1 MNTNAK
7 PCSRMPLRRRPL
19 SLGVALAI
27 ATASTGIHA
36 QVAGPVLDE
45 ITVTARKRTE
55 NLQDVPISVQ
65 ALDSTKLTE
74 LGVASFADYAQQLP
88 SLSFKSFGTPG
99 SATIYMRGV
108 ADGGNGNAS
117 GSQPSVG
124 LYLDEQ
130 PVTAIAANLD
140 IHIYDVARIE
150 ALAGPQGT
158 LFGASS
164 ESGTLRIITNQPSTD
179 AFEGRVDVSAG
190 STKGG
195 DPSYSGEGFV
205 NIPIGDRAAIRLV
218 GWAINDG
225 GWIDNVPGT
234 RTYQL
239 EGGYGYNPNNFGRTN
254 TINNDSFVKDNF
266 NTLEKYGLRAALKVD
281 LSDSWT
287 ATAGVIYQDSKA
299 EGVWEQGD
307 DRQVPGGGVTPPHPL
322 VGKNEIQRFSD
333 EFNNDKFSQFAVT
346 LKGEVAGQSL
356 TYAGS
361 YLDRDVQYQTDYS
374 AYAEDQRGYFVPY
387 YACDYSA
394 TGQNL
399 ATQSATDCTSLYE
412 FYNADNAYTRSSHE
426 LRLQSMG
433 DGRLQYTVGAFSQ
446 DSEHKYLQRWFQPGM
461 SPTLQVDPAKYGNSV
476 FFRTDQKREETQ
488 FALFGEATYNFTDA
502 FSATF
507 GMRHYD
513 ETSKVKGVVGW
524 GTGQPSFGSPNKD
537 TPSDSKVDFSDTLY
551 KFSLGYKISD
561 DHMIYATY
569 SEGYR
574 PGGLNRDAGLIAKI
588 GTQSWKPDT
597 LQNYEFGWKTTWLD
611 GRLRWNGAAYLMKWD
626 DVQFTIYDFS
636 LVPCCGSVYNLSTA
650 EIKGVESDL
659 SFAVT
664 EAFTLS
670 VAAAYN
676 DAKTTDDFILARPA
690 PKPPLLAVPKG
701 TELPNVPQLKASLQ
715 ARYQFKISDF
725 DAYTQLSYSYTDGS
739 WSEIRPE
746 KRFRQDSYSLI
757 NLRGG
762 ISRDDWGIDLYI
774 DNLTD
779 EAADLYAHPRN
790 YEATAVANRPQS
802 FGADFWKKF

>member
-7 PCSRMPLRRRPL
+7 PCSRISLRRRPL

-65 ALDSTKLTE
+65 AIDNTRLTE
-74 LGVASFADYAQQLP
+74 LGVASFEDYVQLLP
-88 SLSFKSFGTPG
+88 NLSFKSFGTPG
-99 SATIYMRGV
+99 TATIYMRGL
-108 ADGGNGNAS
+108 ADGGDGNYS

-164 ESGTLRIITNQPSTD
+164 ESGTVRIITNEPSAD

-190 STKGG
+190 GTKGG

-225 GWIDNVPGT
+225 GWIDNVPGI
-234 RTYQL
+234 RTYDL
-239 EGGYGYNPNNFGRTN
+239 HNANPLTAGRER
-254 TINNDSFVKDNF
+254 TIDNASFVASDI

-281 LSDSWT
+281 LSDNWT
-287 ATAGVIYQDSKA
+287 GTVGVIYQDSKA
-299 EGVWEQGD
+299 EGVWENDPVNFPD
-307 DRQVPGGGVTPPHPL
+307 DDS
-322 VGKNEIQRFSD
+322 KIQRFSD
-333 EFNNDKFSQFAVT
+333 EFNNDKFTQYALT

-361 YLDRDVQYQTDYS
+361 YLDRDVEYQTDYS
-374 AYAEDQRGYFVPY
+374 FYGDSAPSYSVN
-387 YACDYSA
+387 YACDGTA
-394 TGQNL
+394 TGPNL
-399 ATQSATDCTSLYE
+399 ATQSATDCTSYYE
-412 FYNADNAYTRSSHE
+412 YYHADNAFTRSSHE
-426 LRLQSMG
+426 LRLQSLG
-433 DGRLQYTVGAFSQ
+433 DGRLQYTVGAFWQ
-446 DSEHKYLQRWFQPGM
+446 EAEHKYLELWIQPDM
-461 SPTLQVDPAKYGNSV
+461 ADAQWVDPAKYGEDV

-488 FALFGEATYNFTDA
+488 FALFGEATYSFTDA
-502 FSATF
+502 LSATA
-507 GMRHYD
+507 GVRHYD
-513 ETSKVKGVVGW
+513 ETSKTRGVVGW
-524 GTGQPSFGSPNKD
+524 GDDPFPYGYD
-537 TPSDSKVDFSDTLY
+537 TKSDSKVDFSDEIY

-561 DHMIYATY
+561 DQMIYATY

-588 GTQSWKPDT
+588 GSQSWKPDS
-597 LQNYEFGWKTTWLD
+597 LKNYEFGWKTSWLD
-611 GRLRWNGAAYLMKWD
+611 GRLRWNGAAYFMKWSD
-626 DVQFTIYDFS
+626 IQYTVYEYA
-636 LVPCCGSVYNLSTA
+636 LVACCGSTYNLSDA
-650 EIKGVESDL
+650 ESKGIETDL
-659 SFAVT
+659 SFAAT
-664 EAFTLS
+664 EALTLS

-676 DAKTTDDFILARPA
+676 DAKTTADFDL
-690 PKPPLLAVPKG
+690 PLTGKLSVPKG
-701 TELPNVPQLKASLQ
+701 TELPNVPQWKASLQ
-715 ARYQFKISDF
+715 GRYQFKISDF
-725 DAYTQLSYSYTDGS
+725 DAYTQLSYSYTGDS
-739 WSEIRPE
+739 WSEIVPKNRYQ
-746 KRFRQDSYSLI
+746 QDAYSLV

-774 DNLTD
+774 NNLTD
-779 EAADLYAHPRN
+779 EVADYYVHPRQ
-790 YEATAVANRPQS
+790 YEPSTLVNRPQS

>member
-7 PCSRMPLRRRPL
+7 PCSRISLRRRPL

-74 LGVASFADYAQQLP
+74 LGVTNFEDYAQLLP

-99 SATIYMRGV
+99 SATIYMRGA
-108 ADGGNGNAS
+108 ADGGDGNAS

-130 PVTAIAANLD
+130 PVTAIAQNLD

-164 ESGTLRIITNQPSTD
+164 ESGTVRIITNQPSAD
-179 AFEGRVDVSAG
+179 AFEGRIDVNAS
-190 STKGG
+190 STTGG

-225 GWIDNVPGT
+225 GWIDNVPGE
-234 RTYQL
+234 RN
-239 EGGYGYNPNNFGRTN
+239 YNLPFSDTTD
-254 TINNDSFVKDNF
+254 TINNDGFVANDI

-299 EGVWEQGD
+299 EGVWEND
-307 DRQVPGGGVTPPHPL
+307 PVTFPTADS
-322 VGKNEIQRFSD
+322 KIQRFSD
-333 EFNNDKFSQFAVT
+333 EFNNDKFTQFALT

-361 YLDRDVQYQTDYS
+361 YLDRDVEYQTDYS
-374 AYAEDQRGYFVPY
+374 KYGEDNSYVPY
-387 YACDYSA
+387 YACDTYA
-394 TGQNL
+394 NL
-399 ATQSATDCTSLYE
+399 GGPDCTSLYE
-412 FYNADNAYTRSSHE
+412 YYHADNAYTRSSHE

-446 DSEHKYLQRWFQPGM
+446 ESEHKYLQLWYQPFQALGQ
-461 SPTLQVDPAKYGNSV
+461 SVRDVNSV
-476 FFRTDQKREETQ
+476 GLNADFINSRDDIYFRTDQVRKETQ
-488 FALFGEATYNFTDA
+488 HALFGEATYNFTDA

-507 GMRHYD
+507 GMRLYD
-513 ETSKVKGVVGW
+513 ETSKVKGIVGW
-524 GTGQPSFGSPNKD
+524 GDETSPTGGPVYGFD
-537 TPSDSKVDFSDTLY
+537 TASDSKVDFSDEIY

-561 DHMIYATY
+561 DQMIYATY

-588 GTQSWKPDT
+588 GTQSWKPDS
-597 LQNYEFGWKTTWLD
+597 LKNYEIGWKTSSLD
-611 GRLRWNGAAYLMKWD
+611 GRLRWNGAAFFMKWSD
-626 DVQFTIYDFS
+626 IQYTVYEFA
-636 LVPCCGSVYNLSTA
+636 LVACCGSTYNLSNA
-650 EIKGVESDL
+650 ESKGVETDM

-670 VAAAYN
+670 VAATYN
-676 DAKTTDDFILARPA
+676 DARTTADFVLPTTP
-690 PKPPLLAVPKG
+690 PKLSVPEG
-701 TELPNVPQLKASLQ
+701 TELPNVPQWKANLQ
-715 ARYQFKISDF
+715 GRYQFKISDF
-725 DAYTQLSYSYTDGS
+725 DAYTQLSYSYTGDS
-739 WSEIRPE
+739 WSEIVPKNRYQ
-746 KRFRQDSYSLI
+746 QDAYSLV

-774 DNLTD
+774 NNLTD
-779 EAADLYAHPRN
+779 EVADYYVHPRQ
-790 YEATAVANRPQS
+790 YEPSTVVNRPRS
-802 FGADFWKKF
+802 FGAGFWKKF

>member
-1 MNTNAK
+1 MNTKAK
-7 PCSRMPLRRRPL
+7 PCSRIPLRRRPL

-65 ALDSTKLTE
+65 AVDGTSLTE
-74 LGVASFADYAQQLP
+74 LGVATFEDYALLLP
-88 SLSFKSFGTPG
+88 NLSFKSFGTPG
-99 SATIYMRGV
+99 SATIYMRGA
-108 ADGGNGNAS
+108 ADGGDGNAS

-164 ESGTLRIITNQPSTD
+164 ESGTVRIITNQPSAD
-179 AFEGRVDVSAG
+179 AFEGRIDVSAG

-234 RTYQL
+234 RTYNL
-239 EGGYGYNPNNFGRTN
+239 TVGRTN
-254 TINNDSFVKDNF
+254 TINNDSFVKDNI

-299 EGVWEQGD
+299 EGVWEND
-307 DRQVPGGGVTPPHPL
+307 PVNFPTSDS
-322 VGKNEIQRFSD
+322 KIQRFSD
-333 EFNNDKFSQFAVT
+333 EFNNDKFSQFALT

-374 AYAEDQRGYFVPY
+374 KYGEDAYFVPY

-394 TGQNL
+394 TGPDL

-412 FYNADNAYTRSSHE
+412 YYHADNAYTRSSHE

-446 DSEHKYLQRWFQPGM
+446 DSEHKYLQQWFQPGD
-461 SPTLQVDPAKYGNSV
+461 SPNQWVDTAKYGNGV

-488 FALFGEATYNFTDA
+488 FALFGEATYSFTDA

-507 GMRHYD
+507 GVRHYD

-524 GTGQPSFGSPNKD
+524 GADAGGFGYD
-537 TPSDSKVDFSDTLY
+537 TPSDSKVDFSDELY

-574 PGGLNRDAGLIAKI
+574 PGGLNRDQGLIAKI

-597 LQNYEFGWKTTWLD
+597 LQNYEFGWKTSWLD
-611 GRLRWNGAAYLMKWD
+611 NRLRWNGAAYLMKWAD
-626 DVQFTIYDFS
+626 IQYTVYEFS

-650 EIKGVESDL
+650 EVKGVESDL

-664 EAFTLS
+664 EALTLS

-676 DAKTTDDFILARPA
+676 DAKTTADFEL
-690 PKPPLLAVPKG
+690 PLTGQLSVPKG
-701 TELPNVPQLKASLQ
+701 TELPNVPQWKASLQ
-715 ARYQFKISDF
+715 GRYQFKISDF
-725 DAYTQLSYSYTDGS
+725 DAYTQLSYSYTGDS
-739 WSEIRPE
+739 WSEIVPA
-746 KRFRQDSYSLI
+746 KRFQQDSYSLI

-762 ISRDDWGIDLYI
+762 ISRDNWGVDLYI

-779 EAADLYAHPRN
+779 EVADYYVHPRQ
-790 YEATAVANRPQS
+790 YEPSTVVNRPQS

>member
-7 PCSRMPLRRRPL
+7 PCSRISLRRRPL

-65 ALDSTKLTE
+65 ALDNTRLTE
-74 LGVASFADYAQQLP
+74 LGVASFEDYVQLLP
-88 SLSFKSFGTPG
+88 NLSFKSFGTPG
-99 SATIYMRGV
+99 TATLYMRGL
-108 ADGGNGNAS
+108 ADGGDGNYS

-164 ESGTLRIITNQPSTD
+164 EAGTVRIITNQPSAD

-190 STKGG
+190 GTKGG

-225 GWIDNVPGT
+225 GWIDNVPGS
-234 RTYQL
+234 RTYKL
-239 EGGYGYNPNNFGRTN
+239 EQVGGYGENPNNFGRTN
-254 TINNDSFVKDNF
+254 TIYNDGRDGGHSFVKNNI

-299 EGVWEQGD
+299 EGVWENDPVNFSHD
-307 DRQVPGGGVTPPHPL
+307 DS
-322 VGKNEIQRFSD
+322 KIQRFSD

-346 LKGEVAGQSL
+346 IKREVANHSL

-361 YLDRDVQYQTDYS
+361 YLDRDVEYQTDYS
-374 AYAEDQRGYFVPY
+374 EYGVDTSFVPY

-394 TGQNL
+394 TGPDL

-412 FYNADNAYTRSSHE
+412 VYHADNAFTRSSHE
-426 LRLQSMG
+426 LRLQSIN
-433 DGRLQYTVGAFSQ
+433 GRLQYTVGAFWQ
-446 DSEHKYLQRWFQPGM
+446 EAEHKYLELWIQPGM
-461 SPTLQVDPAKYGNSV
+461 SPSQAVNPALYGPNV
-476 FFRTDQKREETQ
+476 YFRTDQKREETQ
-488 FALFGEATYNFTDA
+488 IALFGEAVYNFSDA
-502 FSATF
+502 FSVTF
-507 GMRHYD
+507 GMRSYD

-524 GTGQPSFGSPNKD
+524 ADDAGGYAYD
-537 TPSDSKVDFSDTLY
+537 TPSDSEVSFNGEVF
-551 KFSLGYKISD
+551 KFSLAYKIND

-574 PGGLNRDAGLIAKI
+574 PGGLNRDEGLIAKI

-597 LQNYEFGWKTTWLD
+597 LQNYEFGWKTGWLD
-611 GRLRWNGAAYLMKWD
+611 GRLRWNGAAYLMRWD
-626 DVQFTIYDFS
+626 DIQYTVYEYE
-636 LVPCCGSVYNLSTA
+636 LVACCGSTYNLSTA
-650 EIKGVESDL
+650 ESKGVETDL

-664 EAFTLS
+664 EALTLS
-670 VAAAYN
+670 VAAAYT
-676 DAKTTDDFILARPA
+676 DAKTTADFEL
-690 PKPPLLAVPKG
+690 PKTGTLSVPKG
-701 TELPNVPQLKASLQ
+701 TELPNVPQWKASLQ
-715 ARYQFKISDF
+715 GRYQFKISDF
-725 DAYTQLSYSYTDGS
+725 DAYTQLSYSYTGDS
-739 WSEIRPE
+739 WSEIVPE
-746 KRFRQDSYSLI
+746 NRYQQDSYSLI

-762 ISRDDWGIDLYI
+762 ISRDDWGVDLYI
-774 DNLTD
+774 NNLTD
-779 EAADLYAHPRN
+779 EVADYYVHPRQ
-790 YEATAVANRPQS
+790 YEPSTLVNRPQS
-802 FGADFWKKF
+802 FGAGFWKKF

>member
-1 MNTNAK
+1 
-7 PCSRMPLRRRPL
+7 
-19 SLGVALAI
+19 LAI

-65 ALDSTKLTE
+65 AIDNTRLTE
-74 LGVASFADYAQQLP
+74 LGVTNFEDYAQLLP
-88 SLSFKSFGTPG
+88 NISFKSFGTPG
-99 SATIYMRGV
+99 TATIYMRGL
-108 ADGGNGNAS
+108 ADGGDGNYS

-164 ESGTLRIITNQPSTD
+164 ESGTVRIITNQPSAD

-190 STKGG
+190 GTKGG

-254 TINNDSFVKDNF
+254 TINNDSFVKNNI

-299 EGVWEQGD
+299 EGVWEND
-307 DRQVPGGGVTPPHPL
+307 PVNFPTADS
-322 VGKNEIQRFSD
+322 KIQRFSD
-333 EFNNDKFSQFAVT
+333 EFNNDKFSQFALT
-346 LKGEVAGQSL
+346 LKGEVAGQNL

-374 AYAEDQRGYFVPY
+374 KYGEDTSFVPY

-394 TGQNL
+394 TGPNL

-412 FYNADNAYTRSSHE
+412 YYHADNAITRSSHE

-433 DGRLQYTVGAFSQ
+433 DGRLQYTAGVFWQ
-446 DSEHKYLQRWFQPGM
+446 DAKHKYLELWIQPGM
-461 SPTLQVDPAKYGNSV
+461 SPNQAVNPALYGPNV

-488 FALFGEATYNFTDA
+488 SALFGEATYNFTDA

-513 ETSKVKGVVGW
+513 ETSKIKGVVGW
-524 GTGQPSFGSPNKD
+524 AEDAGGFGYD
-537 TPSDSKVDFSDTLY
+537 TPSDSRVQFTDTLY
-551 KFSLGYKISD
+551 KLSLGYKIND

-597 LQNYEFGWKTTWLD
+597 LKNSEFGWKTNWLD
-611 GRLRWNGAAYLMKWD
+611 NRLRWNGAAYIMKWSD
-626 DVQFTIYDFS
+626 IQYTVYEFA
-636 LVPCCGSVYNLSTA
+636 LVPCCGSTYNLSTA
-650 EIKGVESDL
+650 ESKGIETDL
-659 SFAVT
+659 SFAAT
-664 EAFTLS
+664 EALTLS

-676 DAKTTDDFILARPA
+676 DAKTTADFELPTTP
-690 PKPPLLAVPKG
+690 PKLSVPKG
-701 TELPNVPQLKASLQ
+701 TELPNVPQWKASLQ
-715 ARYQFKISDF
+715 GRYQFKISDF
-725 DAYTQLSYSYTDGS
+725 DAYTQLSYSYTGDS
-739 WSEIRPE
+739 WSEIVP
-746 KRFRQDSYSLI
+746 KNRFPQDSYSLI

-762 ISRDDWGIDLYI
+762 ISRDNWGVDLYI

-779 EAADLYAHPRN
+779 EVADYYVHPRQ
-790 YEATAVANRPQS
+790 YEPSTVVNRPQS

>member
-1 MNTNAK
+1 
-7 PCSRMPLRRRPL
+7 LRRRPL

-65 ALDSTKLTE
+65 ALDSTRLTE
-74 LGVASFADYAQQLP
+74 LGVASFEDYAQLLP

-117 GSQPSVG
+117 GAQPSVG

-130 PVTAIAANLD
+130 PVTAIAQNLD

-164 ESGTLRIITNQPSTD
+164 ESGTLRIITNQPSAD

-205 NIPIGDRAAIRLV
+205 NIPIGDKAAIRLV
-218 GWAINDG
+218 GWATQDG

-234 RTYQL
+234 RTYNL
-239 EGGYGYNPNNFGRTN
+239 TAGRTN
-254 TINNDSFVKDNF
+254 TINNDSFLENDF
-266 NTLEKYGLRAALKVD
+266 NSLEKYGLRAALKVD

-287 ATAGVIYQDSKA
+287 ATAGVIHQDSKA
-299 EGVWEQGD
+299 DGVWDQGD
-307 DRQVPGGGVTPPHPL
+307 DRQLQPQPGGVIPPAS
-322 VGKNEIQRFSD
+322 VGENEIQRFAD
-333 EFNNDKFSQFAVT
+333 EFNNDKFTQYALT

-374 AYAEDQRGYFVPY
+374 AYAEDKRGYFVPY
-387 YACDYSA
+387 YACDYTA
-394 TGQNL
+394 YDGPVN
-399 ATQSATDCTSLYE
+399 TDCTSLYE
-412 FYNADNAYTRSSHE
+412 VYHADNAYTRTSHE
-426 LRLQSMG
+426 LRLQSTG
-433 DGRLQYTVGAFSQ
+433 DGRLQYTVGAFLQ
-446 DSEHKYLQRWFQPGM
+446 DSEHKYLQQWFQPGM
-461 SPTLQVDPAKYGNSV
+461 SPTQWVNGQQDL

-488 FALFGEATYNFTDA
+488 FALFGEATFNITDA

-513 ETSKVKGVVGW
+513 ETSKVQGVVGW
-524 GTGQPSFGSPNKD
+524 GDETTDDGEGIPGAD
-537 TPSDSKVDFSDTLY
+537 TPSDSKVDFSDELY
-551 KFSLGYKISD
+551 KLSLAYKFND
-561 DHMIYATY
+561 DQMIYATY

-574 PGGLNRDAGLIAKI
+574 PGGLNRDAGLIAKV
-588 GTQSWKPDT
+588 GSQSWKPDT
-597 LQNYEFGWKTTWLD
+597 LQNYEFGWKTTWLE

-626 DVQFTIYDFS
+626 DIQFTIYDFS
-636 LVPCCGSVYNLSTA
+636 LVACCGSVYNLSTA

-659 SFAVT
+659 SFAAT
-664 EAFTLS
+664 ERLTTSLAF
-670 VAAAYN
+670 AYN
-676 DAKTTDDFILARPA
+676 DAKTTDDFILTRVDAG
-690 PKPPLLAVPKG
+690 PPLLAVPDG
-701 TELPNVPQLKASLQ
+701 TELPNVPKYKVSLQ
-715 ARYQFKISDF
+715 SRYEFKISDF
-725 DAYTQLSYSYTDGS
+725 DAYIQSNMSYTDSS
-739 WSEIRPE
+739 WSEIRVTRPITIGYPRQVLTVPG
-746 KRFRQDSYSLI
+746 RFKQDSYKI
-757 NLRGG
+757 VNLRTG
-762 ISRDDWGIDLYI
+762 ISKDTWGVDLYVS
-774 DNLTD
+774 NLTD
-779 EAADLYAHPRN
+779 ESADLYAHPRN
-790 YEATAVANRPQS
+790 YEATAIANRPRS
-802 FGADFWKKF
+802 FGAGIWMKF